1 MVEDW
6 KLKSVERRI
15 DSLEKSIERDR
26 NSDREEKDKVR
37 AEKWRRQERRMDVAM
52 AILWTAYV
60 AAMTTCIVLA
70 ATGQL
75 HHH

>member
-1 MVEDW
+1 MVEDRE
-6 KLKSVERRI
+6 LKSVERRI

-26 NSDREEKDKVR
+26 ERAQGEKDKAR
-37 AEKWRRQERRMDVAM
+37 AEKWRRQERRMDLSM

-60 AAMTTCIVLA
+60 AAITTCIVLA
-70 ATGQL
+70 ATGHL